1 MARYDLTEFLQKTQE
16 QDHQE
21 GLFELESDRML
32 EINLNGE
39 VWTKTGSMVAYVG
52 GIKFEREGILEQG
65 VGKLLKKAFTGEG
78 TKLTRATGQGKLYLA
93 DSGKCIQILK
103 LNGEAIFVNG
113 NDLLAFEPQ
122 ISWDIKMMKK
132 VGAMVAG
139 GLFNVRLEGH
149 GYVAISTHF
158 EPLTLICR
166 AGQPVRTDPNATVCW
181 SGNLQ
186 PEFKIEASLKTFFGR
201 GSGETF
207 QMEFNGDGFV
217 VIQPFEE
224 VAFQQAGG

>member
-181 SGNLQ
+181 AGNLQ